1 MSRNPLMK
9 SQLQILWHIWL
20 YQPAFPQKNFLY
32 IYALIY
38 SMREGDAQ
46 TLQLGLNIINFHY
59 VVTFEPIK
67 IGTRK
72 APHNV

>member
-1 MSRNPLMK
+1 M
-9 SQLQILWHIWL
+9 
-20 YQPAFPQKNFLY
+20 Y

>member
-1 MSRNPLMK
+1 MK
-9 SQLQILWHIWL
+9 SQLQILRHIWL

-32 IYALIY
+32 IYALLYAMIL
-38 SMREGDAQ
+38 GDAQ

-59 VVTFEPIK
+59 IVTFEPIK
-67 IGTRK
+67 IETHK